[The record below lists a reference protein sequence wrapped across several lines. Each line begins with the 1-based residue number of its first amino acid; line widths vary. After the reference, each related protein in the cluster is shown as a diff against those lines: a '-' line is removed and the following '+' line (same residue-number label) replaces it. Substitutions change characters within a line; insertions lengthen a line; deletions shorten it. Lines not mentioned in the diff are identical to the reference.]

1 MGKMSTRGGGGY
13 DRAMAR
19 VVVVLLLFAGCS
31 FRGAG
36 SNDGDGDGDGDAAVD
51 APATLWGTPEIVASL
66 DTGGSAHDDPSI
78 TAAGEIS
85 RVQIVNWLLPNI
97 GHYKIESTK
106 PTLILSIL

>member
-1 MGKMSTRGGGGY
+1 
-13 DRAMAR
+13 MAR

-36 SNDGDGDGDGDAAVD
+36 SNDGDGDGDGDGDAAVD